1 MNKLTVFLAK
11 SVRTMDLGRPTAT
24 CVAVSEGKV
33 VSVGDLK
40 SIKPWLDRYE
50 HEINDSFKDKVL
62 MPGFIDPHT
71 HLRLSGTYMGLEYL
85 GPIDSTDPAGRPVKG
100 FPDRDTVL
108 KRIKELVS
116 RSDDPVIAWGYDPG
130 AQLGHL
136 DRDMLDQVSTE
147 VPIWVLAYAPHIV
160 YTNSPMLEMIGV
172 DQDTRLHGLGRY
184 SDGRLNGWFIESSA
198 VGAASAPVR
207 KEVYGAGFG
216 LDALKLQGQVAVNS
230 GVTTTADMIYGVDSF
245 EKEWDDHANAIEQGI
260 LPMRV
265 FLVPFE
271 SALRRRYGEDFL
283 KFYSEMKAKATDRLA
298 VHGVKYVNDGSYPAM
313 TLKLNFPGYLDGEV
327 GLTGDVDWDDMV
339 DRMMP
344 FWEAGIQIH
353 SHANGDET
361 VDMTLNTLNELQNRS
376 PRFDHRFTIEHYCIS
391 TPAQARRLAAL
402 GGVASVNPYF
412 VHYRSGIHDNHGF
425 GPDRTE
431 ATARLGSLVD
441 AGANFALHSDYNL
454 VVAPMH
460 PLTAAWIAVNRF
472 GADGETVLSPGER
485 LTVDRA
491 MRAITIDAAYV
502 LNQDHRLGSIEAG
515 KCADFSILDEDP
527 YEVEPTE
534 IRDIGISG
542 TVLAGEVHLAESK

>member
-24 CVAVSEGKV
+24 CVAVSDGTV

-40 SIKPWLDRYE
+40 SLKPWLDRYE

-245 EKEWDDHANAIEQGI
+245 EKEWHDHANAIEQGI

-283 KFYSEMKAKATDRLA
+283 KFYSEMQAKATDRLA

-353 SHANGDET
+353 
-361 VDMTLNTLNELQNRS
+361 
-376 PRFDHRFTIEHYCIS
+376 
-391 TPAQARRLAAL
+391 
-402 GGVASVNPYF
+402 
-412 VHYRSGIHDNHGF
+412 
-425 GPDRTE
+425 
-431 ATARLGSLVD
+431 
-441 AGANFALHSDYNL
+441 
-454 VVAPMH
+454 
-460 PLTAAWIAVNRF
+460 
-472 GADGETVLSPGER
+472 
-485 LTVDRA
+485 
-491 MRAITIDAAYV
+491 
-502 LNQDHRLGSIEAG
+502 
-515 KCADFSILDEDP
+515 
-527 YEVEPTE
+527 
-534 IRDIGISG
+534 
-542 TVLAGEVHLAESK
+542 